1 MRKIRHNAKPFSLGD
16 LLKKPS
22 ENNRQKRME
31 DKKWLTYWKKSL
43 SDSLKA
49 DIDIE
54 KLQHFEI
61 ENFKM
66 ESQSITELE
75 KVNKLID
82 FEESRINKK
91 KGIPNKESDNWIS
104 INEIQIVISPIKIKP
119 TTENLVMLKDKK
131 PKFPF
136 WFFAQIDRNGKLQ
149 IPEETFPVFQRKYL
163 EPLADE
169 RTEFIFGT
177 VENIDTATAIGK
189 EEYTKYLDYIQYLK
203 DVFKKA
209 INQEIESYSIQG
221 YETLNNAIILL
232 PEEDINA
239 AIGII
244 QLYEKI
250 LKEKNTPE
258 LLKSFINLRNDNPK
272 TPLNVP
278 ELINHN
284 PLHLGQMRFDF
295 PISISQRKS
304 LYTFLQSRGKV
315 FAVNGP
321 PGTGKTTLLQSIV
334 ANKFVESAITGIK
347 APIILACSTNNQAVT
362 NIIESF
368 SKSKTKT
375 GKLQGRWLPQIEGY
389 ATYLPANGKTEAEL
403 KGINYKKQTGEGLFN
418 QVENYDYLQE
428 AKPFFI
434 DKSVQYFGNQILNI
448 EDCTK
453 KLQKEIIEIQ
463 SILKDASIK
472 WNDYIKVENIFLTSY
487 LTPNLNPQ
495 KYYANNFLNEA
506 TFRIEIESLK
516 TIEEKIILYFN
527 NEPFFRQIFCFFG
540 FKSALNNRA
549 SEIKIILRDSL
560 IEVTNEFIFSKGNIL
575 EKVDSKI
582 KLANS
587 IIEKIG
593 NWKNWKIKNSI
604 KGNPPKTEEEYW
616 DFELFKI
623 KSNSEANCFYDEL
636 DVSLRH
642 KAFQLALHYWEGE
655 YLIKLESDLAD
666 VNFDKKGSDA
676 IKNKWQRQAMLTPCF
691 VSTFYMAPKF
701 FSSFKF
707 LKKGEDGKNIF
718 DTPALFDFIDL
729 LIVDEA
735 GQVSP
740 EVGIATFSLAKQ
752 AVIVGDVKQIEPVW
766 NITNKIDIGNL
777 KKCDLIK
784 NYDDIIYENE
794 FDPKGFLSST
804 GSIMKMAQNAC
815 NFKEKGITE
824 KGVILVEHR
833 RCYDE
838 IINYCN
844 VLAYNGKL
852 IPLKGKAKNDILF
865 PPMYCIHVDG
875 NSTTSSTS
883 RHNQN
888 EVNAIVNWLVKNKT
902 VIEAKY
908 GQIENEVG
916 IITPFVG
923 QKNSL
928 RYALKN
934 AGFNV
939 DILKLGTVHALQGA
953 ERPIILFSM
962 VYGKGDS
969 GTMFFDRD
977 NKPNMLN
984 VAVSRAQDSFI
995 VFANTEILDKKAR
1008 TPSGILANHLKYEK
1022 QSTIT

>member
-1 MRKIRHNAKPFSLGD
+1 
-16 LLKKPS
+16 
-22 ENNRQKRME
+22 ME
-31 DKKWLTYWKKSL
+31 DKKWLTYWKKNL

-49 DIDIE
+49 DINID

-66 ESQSITELE
+66 ENQLISELE
-75 KVNKLID
+75 KVKKLID

-91 KGIPNKESDNWIS
+91 NGIPNKESKNWIS
-104 INEIQIVISPIKIKP
+104 LNEVQIVISPIKIKP

-136 WFFAQIDRNGKLQ
+136 WFFAQINRNGKLQ
-149 IPEETFPVFQRKYL
+149 IPEESFPVFQRKYL

-169 RTEFIFGT
+169 RTEFIFGS
-177 VENIDTATAIGK
+177 VEDIDKATAIGK
-189 EEYTKYLDYIQYLK
+189 EEYTDYLDYIQYLK

-209 INQEIESYSIQG
+209 IHQEINNYSIQG

-258 LLKSFINLRNDNPK
+258 LLKSFINLKNDNLK
-272 TPLNVP
+272 TPLSIP
-278 ELINHN
+278 ELINYN
-284 PLHLGQMRFDF
+284 SLHLGQMGFDF

-304 LYTFLQSRGKV
+304 LYSYLEANAKV

-321 PGTGKTTLLQSIV
+321 PGTGKTTLLQSII
-334 ANKFVESAITGIK
+334 ANKFVESAIIGNN

-362 NIIESF
+362 NILDSF
-368 SKSKTKT
+368 SKSNTKK
-375 GKLQGRWLPQIEGY
+375 GKLQGRWLPEIEGY
-389 ATYLPANGKTEAEL
+389 ATYLPSNGKTEAEL
-403 KGINYKKQTGEGLFN
+403 KGINFKKQNGEGLFN
-418 QVENYDYLQE
+418 RIENYDYLQK
-428 AKPFFI
+428 AKTFFI
-434 DKSVQYFGNQILNI
+434 DKSVQYFGTQILNI
-448 EDCTK
+448 KDSTK

-463 SILKDASIK
+463 SILKDASVN
-472 WNDYIKVENIFLTSY
+472 WNEYIKAEKTFLTTY
-487 LTPNLNPQ
+487 LISNLNEQ
-495 KYYANNFLNEA
+495 KYYDSNILNEV
-506 TFRIEIESLK
+506 TFKADIEHLK
-516 TIEEKIILYFN
+516 SIEEKIILYFN
-527 NEPFFRQIFCFFG
+527 NESFFRKLFCFLG
-540 FKSALNNRA
+540 LKSALSNRS

-560 IEVTNEFIFSKGNIL
+560 IEVSNEFVFARSSIL

-582 KLANS
+582 KLANL
-587 IIEKIG
+587 IAEKTT
-593 NWKNWKIKNSI
+593 NWKNWKTQNSI

-616 DFELFKI
+616 NFELAKI
-623 KSNSEANCFYDEL
+623 KENSEPNCFYDEL
-636 DVSLRH
+636 DVSFRH

-655 YLIKLESDLAD
+655 YLIKLETDLAD
-666 VNFDKKGSDA
+666 VNFDKKGLDA
-676 IKNKWQRQAMLTPCF
+676 IKNRWLRQARLTPCF

-707 LKKGEDGKNIF
+707 FKKGEDGKNIF
-718 DTPALFDFIDL
+718 DNPPLFDFIDL

-740 EVGIATFSLAKQ
+740 EVGIATFALAKQ

-777 KKCDLIK
+777 KKCGLIK
-784 NYDDIIYENE
+784 NYEDLIYEKE
-794 FDPKGFLSST
+794 YDPKGFLSST

-815 NFKEKGITE
+815 NFQEEGITE
-824 KGVILVEHR
+824 KGVTLVEHR

-844 VLAYNGKL
+844 VLAYNGQL
-852 IPLKGKAKNDILF
+852 IPLKGKAKNDLLF
-865 PPMYCIHVDG
+865 PPMYCIHIEG
-875 NSTTSSTS
+875 NSTTSNTS

-888 EVNAIVNWLVKNKT
+888 EVKAIVNWLVKNRPA
-902 VIEAKY
+902 IEGKY
-908 GQIENEVG
+908 GEIENAVG
-916 IITPFVG
+916 VITPFVG

-928 RYALKN
+928 RFALKN

-984 VAVSRAQDSFI
+984 VAVSRAKDNFI
-995 VFANTEILDKKAR
+995 VFANTEILDKNAR
-1008 TPSGILANHLKYEK
+1008 TPSGILSNHLIYEQK
-1022 QSTIT
+1022 HIIM

>member
-1 MRKIRHNAKPFSLGD
+1 
-16 LLKKPS
+16 
-22 ENNRQKRME
+22 ME

-61 ENFKM
+61 KNFKM
-66 ESQSITELE
+66 ENQSITELE
-75 KVNKLID
+75 KVNNLID

-91 KGIPNKESDNWIS
+91 KGIPDKESENWIS
-104 INEIQIVISPIKIKP
+104 LKELQIVISPIKIKP

-136 WFFAQIDRNGKLQ
+136 WFFAQIDRNGNLQ
-149 IPEETFPVFQRKYL
+149 LPEETFPVFQRKYL

-177 VENIDTATAIGK
+177 VENIDNSTAIGK
-189 EEYTKYLDYIQYLK
+189 EEYTNYLDYIQFLK

-232 PEEDINA
+232 PDEEINA

-250 LKEKNTPE
+250 LKEKTTPK
-258 LLKSFINLRNDNPK
+258 LLKSFINLKNDNPK
-272 TPLNVP
+272 SPLSVP
-278 ELINHN
+278 NLINSN
-284 PLHLGQMRFDF
+284 SLHIGQMGFDF

-304 LYTFLQSRGKV
+304 LYTYLQSDDKV

-334 ANKFVESAITGIK
+334 ANKFVESAIIGNN

-362 NIIESF
+362 NIIDSF
-368 SKSKTKT
+368 SKSNTKT
-375 GKLQGRWLPQIEGY
+375 GKLQGRWLPEIEGY
-389 ATYLPANGKTEAEL
+389 ATYLPANSKTEAEL
-403 KGINYKKQTGEGLFN
+403 NGINYKKQNGEGLFN
-418 QVENYDYLQE
+418 RVENYDYLQK
-428 AKPFFI
+428 AKTFFI
-434 DKSVQYFGNQILNI
+434 DKSVQYFGTLILNI
-448 EDCTK
+448 KDSTK

-463 SILKDASIK
+463 SILNDASVK
-472 WNDYIKVENIFLTSY
+472 WNDYIKVEKLFLTTY
-487 LTPNLNPQ
+487 LIPNSNHQ
-495 KYYANNFLNEA
+495 KYYSNNILNESSFKA
-506 TFRIEIESLK
+506 DIESLK
-516 TIEEKIILYFN
+516 RIEEKIIQYFN
-527 NEPFFRQIFCFFG
+527 NEPFFRKLFCFFG
-540 FKSALNNRA
+540 LKSALNNRA
-549 SEIKIILRDSL
+549 SEIKIILRNSL
-560 IEVTNEFIFSKGNIL
+560 IEVSNEFLFSKSSIL

-582 KLANS
+582 TLANT
-587 IIEKIG
+587 IIEKIEY
-593 NWKNWKIKNSI
+593 WKNWKTKNSI

-616 DFELFKI
+616 DFELLKI
-623 KSNSEANCFYDEL
+623 KNKSVPNCFYDEL
-636 DVSLRH
+636 DVSFRH
-642 KAFQLALHYWEGE
+642 KAFQLALHFWEGE
-655 YLIKLESDLAD
+655 YLIRLESDLAN
-666 VNFDKKGSDA
+666 VNFDKKGLDA
-676 IKNKWQRQAMLTPCF
+676 TINRWQRQAMLTPCF

-707 LKKGEDGKNIF
+707 FKQGEDGKNIF
-718 DTPALFDFIDL
+718 DTHPLFDFIDL

-784 NYDDIIYENE
+784 NYDDLIYEKE

-815 NFKEKGITE
+815 NVKEKGITE
-824 KGVILVEHR
+824 KGVILKEHR

-844 VLAYNGKL
+844 VLAYNGQL
-852 IPLKGKAKNDILF
+852 IPLKGKAKNDLLF
-865 PPMYCIHVDG
+865 PPMYCIHIEG
-875 NSTTSSTS
+875 NSTTSNTS
-883 RHNQN
+883 RQNQN
-888 EVNAIVNWLVKNKT
+888 EVNAIVNWLIKNRT
-902 VIEAKY
+902 PIEAKY
-908 GQIENEVG
+908 GNIENAVG

-984 VAVSRAQDSFI
+984 VAVSRAKDNFI

-1008 TPSGILANHLKYEK
+1008 TPSGILSNHLTYEK
-1022 QSTIT
+1022 QSTIA